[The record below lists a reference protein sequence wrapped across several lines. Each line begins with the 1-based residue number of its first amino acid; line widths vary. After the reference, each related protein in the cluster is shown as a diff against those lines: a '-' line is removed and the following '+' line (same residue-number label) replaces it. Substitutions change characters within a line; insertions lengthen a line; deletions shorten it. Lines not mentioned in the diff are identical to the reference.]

1 MNLFVRPQGKGVER
15 GAGSARSTLNSL
27 TLGPD
32 NSPLFS
38 HLHRAITIRRED
50 GASAHR
56 NERKKAGHKGMH
68 IVTIEEMRELE
79 ERAGREYGLTSPIL
93 METAGRS
100 AAELLAGEIEQ
111 VNGQEFLLLIGPGN
125 NGGDGLVIARH
136 LKDWGGL

>member
-1 MNLFVRPQGKGVER
+1 
-15 GAGSARSTLNSL
+15 
-27 TLGPD
+27 
-32 NSPLFS
+32 
-38 HLHRAITIRRED
+38 
-50 GASAHR
+50 
-56 NERKKAGHKGMH
+56 MH

-136 LKDWGGL
+136 LKDWGGADAAGRCCDPGRAPGHRAGAFAAR